1 MVSKISYC
9 SEIIMNIMSFMAAI
23 TFFFVVQMIVLGG
36 LGPLFIQGLFVL
48 SFAAVIVIRLLIN
61 GNFII
66 YMAAHLTL
74 FLTLAA
80 IPVRSIIF
88 IVFAIYLIV
97 LTIRSVSY
105 WKNNGMKKEV
115 EIPWLTVG
123 LFVISYIYAYVTHH
137 NLLTDYL
144 LVVGSLY
151 LLLYMVRLYLKGI
164 ADIAGNRL
172 FYKQLPLSQIV
183 KTNSFMVGGVVV
195 ITALAM
201 FLAVLIDADDLIYVI
216 GDGLI
221 VIIRVFLKGFFVV
234 LTWIA
239 DLFKNV
245 DYTGIEQLWEELGN
259 VVTKEGLVSKI
270 IRLILAALKI
280 LITVLFLLWVGKGM
294 NNKIRN
300 YLKDNILPTDRVEKI
315 RIKDKSLISAV
326 SSITRRKSDEPA
338 NPIRRKYKREIK
350 HFGSRLVLTK
360 AMTVGQI
367 EAQMTEK
374 EAAGMKA
381 LKEAYEKERYRDEI

>member
-221 VIIRVFLKGFFVV
+221 VIIRVLLKGFFVV